1 MKKKIG
7 ITLAVV
13 VLLVC
18 VISVAVFA
26 GCKEKVTAENAQT
39 ATQTNWAE
47 IDNKSAKTTL
57 NISGLSLSL
66 GDGALSLTAGAKVD
80 LERTWADGV
89 LTIKV
94 TAQPQNMRLDLGTF
108 DVVKDVLDQYVNF
121 DALNNLKFTGTVE
134 YAYGTPEKTIR
145 VKDMSVSG
153 LRSAIPALTD
163 ENITDAAWP
172 IKFASEGGGY
182 VSSVEYDLANLT
194 TLLSEGQIGGVVSG
208 LFNEGYT
215 LDVLGMIDDL
225 LLNQTLLNFT
235 DSANAAYADGVYTN
249 NVSALDNIDFIM
261 DVWNNLSATGG
272 KGMIAGL
279 LNDMKMGVDKDGN
292 PTGGLAIN
300 DKITIDLYPI
310 VKALAPDFNDLL
322 PSLLKTIVTDGK
334 MSVEGTV
341 ADGVF
346 SELKCTTTG
355 VSINL
360 TEAQVKL
367 ITDEVSRILDETDA
381 LSGLGNLAS
390 SIPSLID
397 AVAGGKAS
405 VSLGTITVNSTFTV
419 A

>member
-57 NISGLSLSL
+57 TISGLSLSL
-66 GDGALSLTAGAKVD
+66 ADGDITLSAGAKVD

-94 TAQPQNMRLDLGTF
+94 TAQPQNVKVNLGSLDTLVSGI
-108 DVVKDVLDQYVNF
+108 LDDYVNF
-121 DALNNLKFTGTVE
+121 TALNNLKFTGTVE
-134 YAYGTPEKTIR
+134 YEYGTPEKTIR
-145 VKDMSVSG
+145 VKDMSVTG

-182 VSSVEYDLANLT
+182 VSSVEYDLAGLND
-194 TLLSEGQIGGVVSG
+194 LLYNDPTVGSIVGS

-215 LDVLGMIDDL
+215 LDLVGMIDDL

-235 DSANAAYADGVYTN
+235 DSSRATYADGVYTN
-249 NVSALDNIDFIM
+249 DVSALDNIDFIM
-261 DVWNNLSATGG
+261 DLWNNVNAQGKAMIQGMLSEL
-272 KGMIAGL
+272 KPMEI
-279 LNDMKMGVDKDGN
+279 KDGDGN
-292 PTGGLAIN
+292 FLFTL
-300 DKITIDLYPI
+300 D
-310 VKALAPDFNDLL
+310 LAPIINALVPNLGDLL
-322 PSLLKTIVTDGK
+322 PSLLETIVQDGT
-334 MSVEGTV
+334 MHVEGTV

-346 SELKCTTTG
+346 SELNCTTTG

-367 ITDEVSRILDETDA
+367 ITDQV
-381 LSGLGNLAS
+381 S
-390 SIPSLID
+390 SIITDLGVSLGGINLD
-397 AVAGGKAS
+397 TVIGTVAGGKAS
-405 VSLGTITVNSTFTV
+405 VSLGTITVDSTFTV

>member
-57 NISGLSLSL
+57 TISGLSLSL
-66 GDGALSLTAGAKVD
+66 ADGDITLSAGAKVD

-94 TAQPQNMRLDLGTF
+94 TAQPQNVKVNLGSLDSLVSDILG
-108 DVVKDVLDQYVNF
+108 DYVNF
-121 DALNNLKFTGTVE
+121 TALNNLKFTGTVE
-134 YAYGTPEKTIR
+134 YEYGTPEKTIR

-172 IKFASEGGGY
+172 IRFASEGGSY
-182 VSSVEYDLANLT
+182 VSSVEYDLVNLT
-194 TLLSEGQIGGVVSG
+194 TLLSQGAVGGVVSG

-279 LNDMKMGVDKDGN
+279 LNDMKMGVDDDGN
-292 PTGGLAIN
+292 PTGGFAIN
-300 DKITIDLYPI
+300 DKITIDLYSI

-322 PSLLKTIVTDGK
+322 PSLLETIVTDGK

-360 TEAQVKL
+360 TEAQVKT
-367 ITDEVSRILDETDA
+367 ITDQ
-381 LSGLGNLAS
+381 GS
-390 SIPSLID
+390 SIISDLGVSLGGINLD
-397 AVAGGKAS
+397 TVISTVAGGKAS

>member
-57 NISGLSLSL
+57 TISGLSLSL
-66 GDGALSLTAGAKVD
+66 ADGDITLSAGAKVD

-94 TAQPQNMRLDLGTF
+94 TAQPQNVKVNLGSLDTLVSGI
-108 DVVKDVLDQYVNF
+108 LDDYVNF
-121 DALNNLKFTGTVE
+121 TALNNLKFTGTVE
-134 YAYGTPEKTIR
+134 YEYGTPEKTIR
-145 VKDMSVSG
+145 VKDMSVTG
-153 LRSAIPALTD
+153 LKSAIPALTD

-172 IKFASEGGGY
+172 IRFASEGGGY
-182 VSSVEYDLANLT
+182 VSSVEYDLAGLND
-194 TLLSEGQIGGVVSG
+194 LLYNDPTVGGIVGS
-208 LFNEGYT
+208 LFNEGYN
-215 LDVLGMIDDL
+215 LDLVGMIDDL

-272 KGMIAGL
+272 KAMIAGA
-279 LNDMKMGVDKDGN
+279 LNEMKMGVDDDGN

-300 DKITIDLYPI
+300 DKITIDLYSI

-322 PSLLKTIVTDGK
+322 PSLLATIVTDGK

-341 ADGVF
+341 TDGVF

-360 TEAQVKL
+360 TEAQVKT
-367 ITDEVSRILDETDA
+367 ITDQV
-381 LSGLGNLAS
+381 S
-390 SIPSLID
+390 SIISDLGVSLGGINLD
-397 AVAGGKAS
+397 TVISTVAGGKAS

>member
-57 NISGLSLSL
+57 TISGLTVSLAD
-66 GDGALSLTAGAKVD
+66 GDITLSAGAKVD

-94 TAQPQNMRLDLGTF
+94 TAQPQNVKVNLGSLDTLVS
-108 DVVKDVLDQYVNF
+108 DILDDYVNF
-121 DALNNLKFTGTVE
+121 TALNNLKFTGTVE
-134 YAYGTPEKTIR
+134 YEYGTPEKTIR

-153 LRSAIPALTD
+153 LKSAIPALTD

-172 IKFASEGGGY
+172 IRFASEGGGY
-182 VSSVEYDLANLT
+182 VSSVEYDLAGLND
-194 TLLSEGQIGGVVSG
+194 LLYNDPTVGSIVGS

-215 LDVLGMIDDL
+215 LDLVGMIDDL

-261 DVWNNLSATGG
+261 DLWNNVNAQGKAMIQGMLSELEP
-272 KGMIAGL
+272 MDI
-279 LNDMKMGVDKDGN
+279 KDGDGN
-292 PTGGLAIN
+292 FLFTL
-300 DKITIDLYPI
+300 D
-310 VKALAPDFNDLL
+310 LAPIINALVPNLGDLL
-322 PSLLKTIVTDGK
+322 PSLLETIVTDGK

-341 ADGVF
+341 TDGVF

-367 ITDEVSRILDETDA
+367 ITDQV
-381 LSGLGNLAS
+381 S
-390 SIPSLID
+390 SIITDLGVSLGGINLD
-397 AVAGGKAS
+397 TVIGAVAGGKAS
-405 VSLGTITVNSTFTV
+405 VSLGTITVDSTFTV

>member
-57 NISGLSLSL
+57 TISGLTVSLAD
-66 GDGALSLTAGAKVD
+66 GDITLSAGAKVD

-94 TAQPQNMRLDLGTF
+94 TAQPQNVKVNLGSLDSL
-108 DVVKDVLDQYVNF
+108 VSEILDDYVNF
-121 DALNNLKFTGTVE
+121 TALNNLKFTGTVE
-134 YAYGTPEKTIR
+134 YEYGTPEKTIR

-153 LRSAIPALTD
+153 LKSAIPALTD

-172 IKFASEGGGY
+172 IRFASEGGGY
-182 VSSVEYDLANLT
+182 VSSVEYDLAGLND
-194 TLLSEGQIGGVVSG
+194 LLYNDPTVGGIVGS
-208 LFNEGYT
+208 LFNEGYN
-215 LDVLGMIDDL
+215 LDLVGMIDDL

-272 KGMIAGL
+272 KAMIAGA
-279 LNDMKMGVDKDGN
+279 LNEMKMGVDDDGN
-292 PTGGLAIN
+292 PTGGFAIN
-300 DKITIDLYPI
+300 DKITIDLYSI

-322 PSLLKTIVTDGK
+322 PSLLETIVTDGK

-341 ADGVF
+341 TDGVF

-360 TEAQVKL
+360 TEAQVKT
-367 ITDEVSRILDETDA
+367 ITDQV
-381 LSGLGNLAS
+381 S
-390 SIPSLID
+390 SIISDLGVSLGGINLD
-397 AVAGGKAS
+397 TVISTVAGGKAS

>member
-57 NISGLSLSL
+57 TISGLTVSLAD
-66 GDGALSLTAGAKVD
+66 GDITLSAGAKVD

-94 TAQPQNMRLDLGTF
+94 TAQPQNVKVNLGSLDTLVS
-108 DVVKDVLDQYVNF
+108 DILDDYVNF
-121 DALNNLKFTGTVE
+121 TALNNLKFTGTVE
-134 YAYGTPEKTIR
+134 YEYGTPEKTIR

-153 LRSAIPALTD
+153 LKSAIPALTD

-172 IKFASEGGGY
+172 IRFASEGGGY
-182 VSSVEYDLANLT
+182 VSSVEYDLAGLND
-194 TLLSEGQIGGVVSG
+194 LLYNDPTVGSIVGS

-215 LDVLGMIDDL
+215 LDLVGMIDDL

-261 DVWNNLSATGG
+261 DLWNNVNAQGKAMIQGMLSELEP
-272 KGMIAGL
+272 MDI
-279 LNDMKMGVDKDGN
+279 KDGDGN
-292 PTGGLAIN
+292 FLFTL
-300 DKITIDLYPI
+300 D
-310 VKALAPDFNDLL
+310 LAPIINALVPNLGDLL
-322 PSLLKTIVTDGK
+322 PSLLETIVTDGK

-341 ADGVF
+341 TDGVF

-367 ITDEVSRILDETDA
+367 ITDQV
-381 LSGLGNLAS
+381 S
-390 SIPSLID
+390 SIITDLGVSLGGITLD
-397 AVAGGKAS
+397 TVIGAVAGGKAS
-405 VSLGTITVNSTFTV
+405 VSLGTITVDSTFTV